1 MFLINY
7 KDENNAG
14 EAWRTRKNERKK
26 EKKKGKQVG
35 VGKWLVQCTSH
46 ISQSHIGL
54 QLSIQGYINAYE
66 S

>member
-26 EKKKGKQVG
+26 EKKKKEN
-35 VGKWLVQCTSH
+35 K
-46 ISQSHIGL
+46 
-54 QLSIQGYINAYE
+54 
-66 S
+66 

>member
-26 EKKKGKQVG
+26 EKKIRK
-35 VGKWLVQCTSH
+35 TSR
-46 ISQSHIGL
+46 SEKVACAM
-54 QLSIQGYINAYE
+54 Y
-66 S
+66 